1 MVEEQGYRV
10 PEVCRIAGIS
20 YRQLDYWAR
29 TGLVRPTI
37 RDAGG
42 SGTQRLYSFQD
53 LLQLKVVKNLLDAG
67 VALQQIR
74 KAIEYLREA
83 KQPLHGVTL
92 MSDGHRIY
100 TPESPEAVIDL
111 LSKGQGVF
119 AIAVDKV
126 QTDLEGSLARSR
138 KPIRRVA
145 RATEAGA

>member
-1 MVEEQGYRV
+1 MEDEQGYRV
-10 PEVCRIAGIS
+10 PEVCRIVGIR
-20 YRQLDYWAR
+20 YRQLDYWAL

-67 VALQQIR
+67 IALQQIR
-74 KAIEYLREA
+74 KAIDYLRES

-138 KPIRRVA
+138 KPSRRVA
-145 RATEAGA
+145 RATGAGA